1 MRSSNPIF
9 SILPIHL
16 TLLFLVSAA
25 SADTISTVLVPFTG
39 GDVEVEFTLSDAAG
53 DGTLRGTLEV
63 VTGAGD
69 LRGLFLDIAD
79 ESLLSGL
86 SVVGDDV
93 TGFATGDV
101 INLGMGAN
109 LQGGGTPCP
118 CDIGIEFGTPG
129 MGRDDIASTEFVL
142 SHDTEAL
149 TLALFFDQW
158 VGLRLTSVGDDYDSS
173 REDSAKLV
181 GGFVPE
187 PNTASLLLLGLT
199 GLGFVRRRSRS

>member
-1 MRSSNPIF
+1 MRPSNPIF
-9 SILPIHL
+9 AILPIHL

-25 SADTISTVLVPFTG
+25 SADSISTVLVPFTG
-39 GDVEVEFTLSDAAG
+39 GDVEVELTLSDAAG
-53 DGTLRGTLEV
+53 DGTLRGTLQV
-63 VTGAGD
+63 VMGAGD
-69 LRGLFLDIAD
+69 LRGLFLDIAV

-129 MGRDDIASTEFVL
+129 MGGDDIASTEFIL
-142 SHDTEAL
+142 SHDIEAL

-158 VGLRLTSVGDDYDSS
+158 VGLRLTSVGEIYDSS
-173 REDSAKLV
+173 REGSAKLV

-187 PNTASLLLLGLT
+187 PDTASLLLLGLT
-199 GLGFVRRRSRS
+199 GLGFVGRRRRS

>member
-1 MRSSNPIF
+1 MRPSNRIF
-9 SILPIHL
+9 AILTIHL

-25 SADTISTVLVPFTG
+25 SADTISTVFVPFTG
-39 GDVEVEFTLSDAAG
+39 GDVEVELTLSDAAG
-53 DGTLRGTLEV
+53 DGTLRGTLQV
-63 VTGAGD
+63 VMGAGD
-69 LRGLFLDIAD
+69 LRGLFMDIAD

-129 MGRDDIASTEFVL
+129 MGGDDISSTEFIL

-187 PNTASLLLLGLT
+187 PDTASLLLLGLA
-199 GLGFVRRRSRS
+199 GLGFVGRRR

>member
-1 MRSSNPIF
+1 VRPSNRIF
-9 SILPIHL
+9 AILTIHL

-39 GDVEVEFTLSDAAG
+39 GDVEVELTLSDAAG
-53 DGTLRGTLEV
+53 DGTLRGTLQV
-63 VTGAGD
+63 VMGAGD

-129 MGRDDIASTEFVL
+129 MGGDDIASTEFIL

-187 PNTASLLLLGLT
+187 PDTASLLLLGLA
-199 GLGFVRRRSRS
+199 GLGFVGRRR

>member
-1 MRSSNPIF
+1 MRPSNRIF
-9 SILPIHL
+9 AILTIHL

-39 GDVEVEFTLSDAAG
+39 GDVEVELTLSDAAG
-53 DGTLRGTLEV
+53 DGTLRGTLQV
-63 VTGAGD
+63 VMGAGD

-129 MGRDDIASTEFVL
+129 MGGDDIASTEFIL

-158 VGLRLTSVGDDYDSS
+158 VGLRPTSVGDDYDSS

-187 PNTASLLLLGLT
+187 PDTASLLLLGLT
-199 GLGFVRRRSRS
+199 GLGFVGRRRHS